1 MASGRFT
8 FDLIDDQ
15 SANGANANDIRSAIE
30 KGGRFKHTGTSRYD
44 GTGNMQDLVR
54 DVVKALGILRNL
66 KGNASVGHV
75 DISLS
80 K

>member
-15 SANGANANDIRSAIE
+15 SANGANANDIRLVIE

-75 DISLS
+75 DIILS